1 MQSSALKFLLPAALV
16 LSLQAAAQPQSAGQP
31 ALKPVPSELAAA
43 AAESEDNDELQ
54 PLFAAALNPQAQA
67 AALQQQ
73 FKVSGTLLPAASDPQ
88 LQLVPLKYLDALLQD
103 DARHNG
109 GLVFPF
115 LVFAG
120 GAGSDHLDACSR
132 IETDGRSAQL
142 AALEQ
147 RSAQQ
152 EDDDAV
158 QLGLEDLEEAGLAWL
173 YLQPELAA
181 QGLSLNTGALPRQG
195 LSLDLKAVSMRTLLQ
210 NLAFY
215 SHVDDQGFRLPA
227 TPFDQHIYSRFT
239 ERMINGDK
247 LSALGQGCSFAHEEN
262 CGLYFTGAHVS
273 AVLKDAG
280 VSSPFYIKDDLYGIP
295 LRFDEHG
302 QPQLILR
309 AALSSDWNYVNY
321 GNLMELEL
329 AVLQDLG
336 FNVNPRRHYGRSIY
350 TFGTREEPLRQQL
363 SFAYGDINHAGDYTL
378 RPNSAPLAVGLHLYG
393 SYNDILAGGTVTSSG
408 IGSIGVRAD
417 GSYNRLT
424 LPFQSYVRVTGP
436 RSMAAALTNG
446 HDNVLQI
453 DGVLSAPAADGI
465 ALSADYG
472 SNIYSDL
479 TEAQGSWQRSRSIPA
494 AAGDPA
500 AALPLLPPL
509 EGPLAQKINISG
521 RLEGGQAAIYAA
533 PGAYVGEINLTG
545 RAQIYGNIEIA
556 WHPQPLTDD
565 LDDAQKSSRPLPLNL
580 HAPTAHGA
588 AAGNFYGRLPHKSA
602 CFIGTQL
609 HLPDGVKPETLTTRL
624 NLGISKVA
632 AAASGPSEPAGDP
645 RANILINGDVQGPAL
660 EINQPGGR
668 AQISGALQA
677 RSLTVRHGLMR
688 LNLPAGEQGRLQ
700 QLQLGAR
707 GVLDLLNGRA
717 DTLIIDRAAIS
728 RTAAVR
734 VDAAPDGT
742 IMDQLIITHDA
753 QSSSGYLTLEPG
765 VSFDALKRLSA
776 DPRQFLSF
784 MTTFSSSANYLYK
797 DLDIF
802 VAFPNQIWLQNGTY
816 GRETRCSARG
826 CRAGNFV
833 KAYAQGHAE
842 LPFWRYALSIGGLAA
857 LVLGTVLYF
866 KLTQYFS
873 RRRMRLQAETQRQ

>member
-31 ALKPVPSELAAA
+31 ALKPVPGELAAA

-54 PLFAAALNPQAQA
+54 PLFAAALNPQAQT

-132 IETDGRSAQL
+132 IETDGRSALL

-152 EDDDAV
+152 QEDDAV

-173 YLQPELAA
+173 YMQPELAA

-215 SHVDDQGFRLPA
+215 SHVDGQGFKLPA
-227 TPFDQHIYSRFT
+227 SPFDQHIYSRFT
-239 ERMINGDK
+239 GRMIKGDK
-247 LSALGQGCSFAHEEN
+247 LSALGQGCSFEHEEN
-262 CGLYFTGAHVS
+262 CGLYFVGEHVS
-273 AVLKDAG
+273 MVLKDAG
-280 VSSPFYIKDDLYGIP
+280 ASSPFYIKDDLYGIP

-336 FNVNPRRHYGRSIY
+336 FTLNPRRHYGRSIY
-350 TFGTREEPLRQQL
+350 TFGTKEEPLRQQL
-363 SFAYGDINHAGDYTL
+363 SFAYGDINYAGDYTR
-378 RPNSAPLAVGLHLYG
+378 RPGSAPMAVGLHLYG
-393 SYNDILAGGTVTSSG
+393 SYNDILAGGTAASSG
-408 IGSIGVRAD
+408 TGSIGVRAD
-417 GSYNRLT
+417 GSFNRLT
-424 LPFQSYVRVTGP
+424 LPFQTYVRVTGP
-436 RSMAAALTNG
+436 RSLAAALTNG

-479 TEAQGSWQRSRSIPA
+479 TEAQGSWQRSRSIPS

-500 AALPLLPPL
+500 AALPLLPSL

-521 RLEGGQAAIYAA
+521 RLEGGKAAVYTA

-556 WHPQPLTDD
+556 WHPQQRQSEEYAEDR
-565 LDDAQKSSRPLPLNL
+565 AARRPMPLNL
-580 HAPTAHGA
+580 QTPAVHSA
-588 AAGNFYGRLPHKSA
+588 AAGSFMERLPNA
-602 CFIGTQL
+602 DAFFIGTQL
-609 HLPDGVKPETLTTRL
+609 QPPDGINPEALTTKL
-624 NLGISKVA
+624 NLGVSKA
-632 AAASGPSEPAGDP
+632 AAAAAGPAELSGDPHANIIIAGD
-645 RANILINGDVQGPAL
+645 VKGPAV

-668 AQISGALQA
+668 TEINGALQA

-688 LNLPAGEQGRLQ
+688 LDLPEGQEAKLHK
-700 QLQLGAR
+700 LSLGAR
-707 GVLDLLNGRA
+707 GVLELLNGRA
-717 DTLIIDRAAIS
+717 DTLIIDKAAIA

-742 IMDQLIITHDA
+742 ILDQLIFTEDA
-753 QSSSGYLTLEPG
+753 ESNSGYLTLEPG
-765 VSFDALKRLSA
+765 VSFSDLKRLAA

-784 MTTFSSSANYLYK
+784 MTKFSATANNLYK

-802 VAFPNQIWLQNGTY
+802 VAFPNQIWLQDGTY
-816 GRETRCSARG
+816 GREARCSARG
-826 CRAGNFV
+826 CRAGGFV
-833 KAYAQGHAE
+833 KAYAQAPEE
-842 LPFWRYALSIGGLAA
+842 LPAWRYAVSFGGLAA

-873 RRRMRLQAETQRQ
+873 RRRMRRLAKAQQ